1 MSANKPEKG
10 TVYMRIRGEWVA
22 LPREVARGEFSSE
35 GRLIAYVVDPKK
47 RKEFLEQYLKQLEDS
62 KL

>member
-10 TVYMRIRGEWVA
+10 TAYMRIRGEWVA

-35 GRLIAYVVDPKK
+35 GRLIGCVVDLKK